1 MKKKIIIISG
11 DPISINSEIIF
22 KSWKKIS
29 KNLKKKIFIIS
40 NYKLLNEQFKKLN
53 YNINLVKVNSLD
65 LELKSLNGNEL
76 KIIDVD
82 LKFKSAFKADRN
94 LSSKF
99 VINCLNL
106 AHKLA
111 LSNNVAG
118 IINCSID
125 KKLLNK
131 SNIGVTEFLSN
142 KCNLKDNSEIM
153 LIKGEKISVCPIT
166 THINVN
172 EVSKRLSKKLIWT
185 KITTINH
192 DYKKYFKKKPKIAI
206 LGLNPHNA
214 ELRNNSEEKKII
226 IPAIKKI
233 SRKGIN
239 VHGPFSADTFFM
251 SSYKKYDVVVGMYH
265 DQVITPIKTIEGF
278 EAINITFGL
287 KYLRASPDHGT
298 AVDLIG
304 RNKANPKSL
313 INCINLINKIN
324 NEIS

>member
-1 MKKKIIIISG
+1 M
-11 DPISINSEIIF
+11 
-22 KSWKKIS
+22 
-29 KNLKKKIFIIS
+29 
-40 NYKLLNEQFKKLN
+40 LNEQFKKLN

-65 LELKSLNGNEL
+65 LELKGLNGNEL

-131 SNIGVTEFLSN
+131 PNIGVTEFLSS

-214 ELRNNSEEKKII
+214 ELRNNSEEK
-226 IPAIKKI
+226 
-233 SRKGIN
+233 N
-239 VHGPFSADTFFM
+239 
-251 SSYKKYDVVVGMYH
+251 YH
-265 DQVITPIKTIEGF
+265 SCD
-278 EAINITFGL
+278 
-287 KYLRASPDHGT
+287 
-298 AVDLIG
+298 
-304 RNKANPKSL
+304 
-313 INCINLINKIN
+313 
-324 NEIS
+324 

>member
-1 MKKKIIIISG
+1 M
-11 DPISINSEIIF
+11 EIQLVLIQ
-22 KSWKKIS
+22 KSYLKAG
-29 KNLKKKIFIIS
+29 KNKQEFKKIFIIS

-65 LELKSLNGNEL
+65 LELKGLNGNEL

-131 SNIGVTEFLSN
+131 PNIGVTEFLSS

-153 LIKGEKISVCPIT
+153 LIKGEKFLFVQSQLT
-166 THINVN
+166 LMLM
-172 EVSKRLSKKLIWT
+172 K
-185 KITTINH
+185 
-192 DYKKYFKKKPKIAI
+192 
-206 LGLNPHNA
+206 
-214 ELRNNSEEKKII
+214 
-226 IPAIKKI
+226 
-233 SRKGIN
+233 
-239 VHGPFSADTFFM
+239 
-251 SSYKKYDVVVGMYH
+251 
-265 DQVITPIKTIEGF
+265 
-278 EAINITFGL
+278 
-287 KYLRASPDHGT
+287 
-298 AVDLIG
+298 
-304 RNKANPKSL
+304 
-313 INCINLINKIN
+313 
-324 NEIS
+324 